1 MQFIWA
7 LRGAIGF
14 AVLWFAWAA
23 TAAEPMRVATLVPA
37 VNPGFEADPARY
49 EIVATVRRS
58 MHAPPL
64 VGQQDLGSP
73 HAPSIELLV
82 ASQPDLV
89 VGDASMHA
97 RLATQLEPLGL
108 NVALVDTRTSDSLLA
123 GLEQIA
129 AQPPGSER
137 LVEAAGQAR
146 RELKAQHLAKP
157 VAVVAFFGVPGSF
170 YLVSERWWL
179 GEMMQQLGFENLVP
193 DIPNE
198 RFPGLVPVNDER
210 LALLRPE
217 IVFLVTHGDPGAV
230 SGEFQRMASQDG
242 AWSGLA
248 APELGVH
255 VLDPELFM
263 ATPALNAPSAARELV
278 ELGSGE
284 RP

>member
-1 MQFIWA
+1 M
-7 LRGAIGF
+7 
-14 AVLWFAWAA
+14 
-23 TAAEPMRVATLVPA
+23 
-37 VNPGFEADPARY
+37 
-49 EIVATVRRS
+49 
-58 MHAPPL
+58 
-64 VGQQDLGSP
+64 
-73 HAPSIELLV
+73 
-82 ASQPDLV
+82 
-89 VGDASMHA
+89 
-97 RLATQLEPLGL
+97 
-108 NVALVDTRTSDSLLA
+108 
-123 GLEQIA
+123 
-129 AQPPGSER
+129 
-137 LVEAAGQAR
+137 
-146 RELKAQHLAKP
+146 AKP

-278 ELGSGE
+278 ELASGE